1 MLAASLHGP
10 GGFALAVAAGTAGA
24 LTGQICGYAIGR
36 VFGTRLRST
45 RLGRRI
51 GAERF
56 DRAEDYLRERGASAL
71 VAVRFVAVI
80 HAIVP
85 IVAGVARMPF
95 GRFLGWS
102 ALGTVLWVGTF
113 AGVGAATASADST
126 GGVGVVLTAVAATCL
141 GVVPF
146 AVRLFRR
153 SPAVAL
159 AGGPVEGSGELGVQA
174 LRVGAEQRLGAEE
187 HRPAPARRPARDD
200 RGLPGRLV
208 RPAYAGPGR
217 LPVTGHQWIGGV
229 ALLDREA
236 GAGEPDR
243 RVDERVRQR
252 VEADHRSG
260 VGDRDDTVRV
270 TASGQRRRRQQARRR
285 VEGRAGRAPRH
296 HATAAEQVVDRRLAG
311 RRELRVRQPGG
322 DDQGVHAGQVGAGV
336 QQGRGDGAY
345 LEAHLTQREQLVGGD
360 RGGQHRTAERGAGG
374 AVGRGA
380 ETYPVTPGQSLGL
393 GPRRGRDHDGA
404 RVGAPELDAQVE
416 QRVRGSDVSR
426 IAQLQRQVAALAG
439 GD

>member
-1 MLAASLHGP
+1 MLADLLNAATVLVDRLTTLDEWSVLLFTYLSAAVEMTFLLGLLVPGESVVMLAASLHGP

-36 VFGTRLRST
+36 VFGTRLRGT

-95 GRFLGWS
+95 ARFLGWS

-153 SPAVAL
+153 SPAVAP
-159 AGGPVEGSGELGVQA
+159 AGGPVEGSGELGVPA

-187 HRPAPARRPARDD
+187 HRAAPARRPARDD

-217 LPVTGHQWIGGV
+217 LPVTGHRRIGV

-243 RVDERVRQR
+243 RADERVRQR
-252 VEADHRSG
+252 VEADHHSG
-260 VGDRDDTVRV
+260 VRDGDDAVRV
-270 TASGQRRRRQQARRR
+270 TGATVVTRRWRRPRPAAPAAPRR
-285 VEGRAGRAPRH
+285 VPPPGTSRSPRPPSGAAGR
-296 HATAAEQVVDRRLAG
+296 
-311 RRELRVRQPGG
+311 
-322 DDQGVHAGQVGAGV
+322 
-336 QQGRGDGAY
+336 
-345 LEAHLTQREQLVGGD
+345 
-360 RGGQHRTAERGAGG
+360 
-374 AVGRGA
+374 
-380 ETYPVTPGQSLGL
+380 
-393 GPRRGRDHDGA
+393 
-404 RVGAPELDAQVE
+404 
-416 QRVRGSDVSR
+416 
-426 IAQLQRQVAALAG
+426 
-439 GD
+439 